1 MKNTKNVLKG
11 GFFASF
17 SIFILLAAS
26 YVTASAE
33 NYKKAVSKDILYN
46 DMSVPSQ
53 SKKMPG
59 MLSISAPN
67 SQQEQAFLAGPQS
80 FNSDD
85 LGAVYICD
93 TLNHAIQVYSP
104 KGTFQK
110 TFQIDPNMVAGD
122 IVIDRSGDMYIYD
135 DVDGRLCRYNR
146 AGRFISEIKVDILR
160 IDGGRGAMHMAG
172 RNIYVP
178 DSAQR
183 DVMIGKVANGVLV
196 QPSPEELKAPLTKGI
211 NAPSGRKYYVELN
224 ESGKGVLNILG
235 SDGKTIVAAD
245 IPAPGLLSLSFIKED
260 KKSNSYVQ
268 AERRQVGKV
277 LLEIYK
283 FGPAGNHVS
292 TTNFTD
298 TEYHFWS
305 VKLLSVDDNENIYQF
320 VPSRKKGTLNIFKK

>member
-1 MKNTKNVLKG
+1 
-11 GFFASF
+11 
-17 SIFILLAAS
+17 
-26 YVTASAE
+26 
-33 NYKKAVSKDILYN
+33 
-46 DMSVPSQ
+46 
-53 SKKMPG
+53 

-110 TFQIDPNMVAGD
+110 TFQIDPNMVASD

-135 DVDGRLCRYNR
+135 DVEGRLYRYNK
-146 AGRFISEIKVDILR
+146 AGRFISSIKVDILR
-160 IDGGRGAMHMAG
+160 IEGGRGAMHMAG

-178 DSAQR
+178 DADQR
-183 DVMIGKVANGVLV
+183 DVLIGKVENGALV
-196 QPSPEELKAPLTKGI
+196 QPSPEELKAPLVKGI
-211 NAPSGRKYYVELN
+211 NAPSGRKYYAELKDQK
-224 ESGKGVLNILG
+224 KGGFTII
-235 SDGKTIVAAD
+235 SADGKTSKSVD
-245 IPAPGLLSLSFIKED
+245 IPGDNVLSLAFMKED
-260 KKSNSYVQ
+260 KKGNSYIQ
-268 AERRQVGKV
+268 AERGQDGKV

-283 FGPAGNHVS
+283 FGPAGNHIS

-298 TEYHFWS
+298 TGYHFWS

-320 VPSRKKGTLNIFKK
+320 VPSRKKGMLNIFKK